1 MEEHN
6 KKTLIE
12 ALSSLPEH
20 EPEDLLWDKIEEE
33 MDGSGLDAV
42 LPAQLL
48 QSLPQYEPP
57 DKVWAGVLQALEPE
71 KQSAKIVPMNWR
83 RTLAIAAS
91 FAALLVVF
99 WQMNRTKQLEMNV
112 VAINYS
118 EETVDP
124 SLLERDWN
132 EDEDAFSDF
141 LSLCDMKKEVC
152 KQPEFQQ
159 LQSEL
164 EELGAAKLEL
174 ADALGDFGTDAN
186 LVLQIKEIEL
196 QRNDLLKKMMAML
209 I

>member
-20 EPEDLLWDKIEEE
+20 EPREMLWDQIEEE
-33 MDGSGLDAV
+33 MEGGLETV

-48 QSLPQYEPP
+48 QSLPQYDPP
-57 DKVWAGVLQALEPE
+57 ASAWDGILKQLDAGKP
-71 KQSAKIVPMNWR
+71 SSKIVKMNWR

-99 WQMNRTKQLEMNV
+99 WQLNKSNQLEMNV
-112 VAINYS
+112 VAVNFS
-118 EETVDP
+118 EEKVDP
-124 SLLERDWN
+124 MLLQRDWN
-132 EDEDAFSDF
+132 EDEDAFSEF
-141 LSLCDMKKEVC
+141 LSLCESKKTVC
-152 KQPEFQQ
+152 EQPEFKQ

-164 EELGAAKLEL
+164 EELSSAKAEL
-174 ADALGDFGTDAN
+174 ADALGDFGTDADM
-186 LVLQIKEIEL
+186 VLQIKEIEL
-196 QRNDLLKKMMAML
+196 QRNDLVKKMMAML

>member
-20 EPEDLLWDKIEEE
+20 EPQEMLWDRIEQE
-33 MDGSGLDAV
+33 MDGGLEAI

-57 DKVWAGVLQALEPE
+57 PKTWDGIVAKLDADRP
-71 KQSAKIVPMNWR
+71 SAKIVKLNWR
-83 RTLAIAAS
+83 STLAIAAS
-91 FAALLVVF
+91 FAALMVVV
-99 WQMNRTKQLEMNV
+99 WQLNKTTQLEMNV
-112 VAINYS
+112 VAVNFT
-118 EETVDP
+118 EEKVDP
-124 SLLERDWN
+124 MLLQRDWN

-141 LSLCDMKKEVC
+141 LSLCDSKKTVC
-152 KQPEFQQ
+152 EQPEFRQ

-164 EELGAAKLEL
+164 EELSSAKQEL
-174 ADALGDFGTDAN
+174 SEALGEFGTDADM
-186 LVLQIKEIEL
+186 VLQIKEIEL
-196 QRNDLLKKMMAML
+196 QRNDLVKKMMAML